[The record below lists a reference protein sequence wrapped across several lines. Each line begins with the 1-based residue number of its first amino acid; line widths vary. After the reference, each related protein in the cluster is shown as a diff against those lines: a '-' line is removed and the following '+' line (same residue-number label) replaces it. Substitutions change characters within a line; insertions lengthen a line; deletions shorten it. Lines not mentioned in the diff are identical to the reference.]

1 MRFQLRTYKQR
12 KPKGKTIKAKLFHTP
27 KAARNSQV
35 AKEAVYYEIIEIA
48 DKRIIEVKMDEVN
61 NGHR

>member
-1 MRFQLRTYKQR
+1 MRFELRTYEKR
-12 KPKGKTIKAKLFHTP
+12 KPKGKVIKTRQFHTP

-48 DKRIIEVKMDEVN
+48 DKRIIEVKVEVN
-61 NGHR
+61 DGHR

>member
-12 KPKGKTIKAKLFHTP
+12 KPKGKALKVKLFHTP

-35 AKEAVYYEIIEIA
+35 AKDAVYYEIIEIA
-48 DKRIIEVKMDEVN
+48 DKRIIEVKHEVN